1 MATSDT
7 TQASAMKGA
16 MVAIA
21 VLAIMTAV
29 PAQAAADSS
38 ALDFELSLI
47 DRGGFLRL
55 SELPPGV
62 TVVNFWR
69 ADCPPCV
76 AELPLLVEAA
86 QRLGFRLVTISLQT
100 PGETRAHWPRIPGD
114 PASHVALLGP
124 SEPRGLL
131 RRFGN
136 ASGAIPYS
144 AMLRPDGSLC
154 AKHTGEIGLD
164 WIRENLAK
172 CGT

>member
-1 MATSDT
+1 MFALIFNVKVAKRSHIIL
-7 TQASAMKGA
+7 GA
-16 MVAIA
+16 ALLFA
-21 VLAIMTAV
+21 AN
-29 PAQAAADSS
+29 AQ
-38 ALDFELSLI
+38 ALDFELPLVS
-47 DRGGFLRL
+47 GSQFQRL
-55 SELPPGV
+55 SELPPRV
-62 TVVNFWR
+62 TLVNFWR

-86 QRLGFRLVTISLQT
+86 SRLGFRLVTVALQT
-100 PGETRAHWPRIPGD
+100 PGETRAHWPRVPGD

-136 ASGAIPYS
+136 ANGAIPYS

-154 AKHTGEIGLD
+154 ARRMGEIGQG
-164 WIRENLAK
+164 WIAENLAK